1 MKILDVPFISQWDSV
16 ASYQNSDCFPVSA
29 CMLLAYY
36 GIDIKPDDISRKIG
50 VTGNTNFS
58 QVANALKTFGHDLLS
73 KSNQTLDNLK
83 KSIND
88 GIPFSATVNYSML
101 PNRQDTYGGAH
112 LLVVVGYDDKDI
124 YTNDPNFWGN
134 RRLEGKNKKYPIK
147 DFLRAW
153 NDRSQ
158 GNNSGNY
165 IYFDL
170 QKKTLVDI
178 DADIEGEIED
188 KYKLKS
194 YKWYN
199 KHWTFDQFIKESIKA
214 FESNRNLESELS
226 KIRNEYLAKL
236 TECEKKLLECQ
247 VSKPVSD
254 LDKYTLA
261 ELIQIIISKIMKG

>member
-36 GIDIKPDDISRKIG
+36 GIDIKPDDVSKKIG

-58 QVANALKTFGHDLLS
+58 QVANALKTFGHELLS
-73 KSNQTLDNLK
+73 KTNQNLDNLK
-83 KSIND
+83 KSIDQN
-88 GIPFSATVNYSML
+88 IPFSATVNYSML

-147 DFLRAW
+147 DFLGAW

-170 QKKTLVDI
+170 KKQTLVNLDG
-178 DADIEGEIED
+178 DIESEIED

-199 KHWTFDQFIKESIKA
+199 KHWTLDKFIQESVLA
-214 FESNRNLESELS
+214 FERSSALQIELS
-226 KIRNEYLAKL
+226 KLKIEY
-236 TECEKKLLECQ
+236 EKTLLELQ
-247 VSKPVSD
+247 NRPVSCPTSD
-254 LDKYTLA
+254 LDKYTLS
-261 ELIQIIISKIMKG
+261 ELLTKIISKIMKG